1 MRKQWLTL
9 ALIALLALLVACGG
23 SDGAAVTPTTALTLK
38 PTFTP
43 IPTATTEAPQPE
55 TGSTVEPTA
64 ISATVEGQ
72 TEGETGSEQE
82 TGQPTPEPTTPP
94 TTTPDFMDVMTSPDY
109 GMQAFMWWRPEV
121 AHRDLGLIRD
131 AGFRWVKQ
139 DFAWREIEGAA
150 KGAFD
155 WSRPD
160 RIVERAHDGFGLKIL
175 ARVDRQPGWANPNCT
190 GGGEMG
196 PPQNMQDY
204 ADFLYAMASRYK
216 GRIAAYSIWNEP
228 NLAREWCN
236 QPPNPAEY
244 VEMLRVAYNA
254 IKSAD
259 PNAIVISAGLSP
271 TGGPMPVAM
280 NDVEYLRGMYEAMGG
295 NSQGYFDM
303 LGAHAPGFK
312 APPEVSPDEVEANP
326 DLYGRGRW
334 FTFRRVEDLRA
345 VMEEYGDGNRR
356 VAILEMG
363 WTTDPRPDSPYN
375 WHAVTP
381 EQQADY
387 LVRAYQFAKENWRPW
402 IGVMSLIYVCNYDWT
417 PEDEQY
423 YWCITEPTYP
433 ETVVRPAYEALK
445 AMPKD

>member
-1 MRKQWLTL
+1 MQKRWLMVTL
-9 ALIALLALLVACGG
+9 MALLVLLAACGG
-23 SDGAAVTPTTALTLK
+23 GDQADVTPTTALTLK

-43 IPTATTEAPQPE
+43 KPETETTAPTAEPTATEA
-55 TGSTVEPTA
+55 V
-64 ISATVEGQ
+64 VEGQ
-72 TEGETGSEQE
+72 TEEGATGGEAQE
-82 TGQPTPEPTTPP
+82 NEQPTPAPEPTSPP
-94 TTTPDFMDVMTSPDY
+94 AASTSDFMDVMTSPDY

-160 RIVERAHDGFGLKIL
+160 RIVEMAHDEFGLKIL
-175 ARVDRQPGWANPNCT
+175 ARVDRQPAWANPNCT

-196 PPQNMQDY
+196 PPQNLQDY

-295 NSQGYFDM
+295 NSEGYFDV

-326 DLYGRGRW
+326 DVYGKGRW

-345 VMEEYGDGNRR
+345 VMEEYGDTNRR

-363 WTTDPRPDSPYN
+363 WTTDPRPDSPYH

-381 EQQADY
+381 EQQAEY

-402 IGVMSLIYVCNYDWT
+402 IGLMSLIYVCNYDWT
-417 PEDEQY
+417 PDDEQY
-423 YWCITEPTYP
+423 YWCITEPAYP
-433 ETVVRPAYEALK
+433 ETIVRPAYEALK